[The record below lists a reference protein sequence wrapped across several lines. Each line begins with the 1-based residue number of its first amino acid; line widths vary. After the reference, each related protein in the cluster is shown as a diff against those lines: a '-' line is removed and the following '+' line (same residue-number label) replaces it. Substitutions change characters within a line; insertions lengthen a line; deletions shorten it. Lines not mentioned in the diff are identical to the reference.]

1 MFIIDIGR
9 RRWRRSTWR
18 GGGQLR
24 LERAEGG
31 RRQHPIRATVG
42 HPENDADGIHLSA
55 IQYRH
60 DLARDHRL
68 QRVSRP
74 ADSSVAG
81 KYVFG
86 DISSGRIFYADAAQL
101 TNGKIGKFAE
111 IKLKY
116 LGRQRTLLEI
126 LGNDSR
132 ADLRFGTDAAGEIY
146 LLTKRDGMIRRLS
159 IAEH

>member
-1 MFIIDIGR
+1 M
-9 RRWRRSTWR
+9 
-18 GGGQLR
+18 
-24 LERAEGG
+24 A
-31 RRQHPIRATVG
+31 
-42 HPENDADGIHLSA
+42 
-55 IQYRH
+55 
-60 DLARDHRL
+60 
-68 QRVSRP
+68 
-74 ADSSVAG
+74 
-81 KYVFG
+81 
-86 DISSGRIFYADAAQL
+86 
-101 TNGKIGKFAE
+101 KFAE